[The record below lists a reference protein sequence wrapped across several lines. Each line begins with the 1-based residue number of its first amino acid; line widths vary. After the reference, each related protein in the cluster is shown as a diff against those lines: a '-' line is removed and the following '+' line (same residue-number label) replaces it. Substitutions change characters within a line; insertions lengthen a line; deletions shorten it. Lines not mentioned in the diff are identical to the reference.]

1 MSELYFV
8 AYNSIDIYKDYVN
21 DMSISEISRKYNIS
35 KTRVFKEIAD
45 FSKYH
50 IKPKLER
57 WLELLSTDGIDSK
70 NMVATDIQRLL
81 EEIGKC

>member
-70 NMVATDIQRLL
+70 NMVATDIQQLL
-81 EEIGKC
+81 KEIGKC